1 MADALVKLCC
11 GIYGLAHRKEFS
23 ASRPLEGNAAFMDR
37 DERYWWGYKFYC
49 SPIEEAEPGS
59 GLEEYFRGQDLDF
72 GRGKAAALVASAA
85 GARTGALEGEIGAMT
100 IAAGGDILVSPQLRP
115 ETTACLWDDV
125 RNFYFDA
132 DVVYANLET
141 PVAPSSPPGF
151 LPRSILEPP
160 ALNSTPA
167 MFDRIVEDGKGI
179 NFLSTANNHCLDQ
192 GEAGL
197 LETLDFLDARGY
209 PHVGTARSP
218 EERDR
223 VVMVEKGGVKTAF
236 ISWTFALNWK
246 SLPEGKDYLANYSRL
261 NLAGADVS
269 PIARQVEAARAAGA
283 DAVVALLHWS
293 LEFESFPLRNVVETG
308 HRILELGVD
317 VIIGNHPHG
326 VQPIERY
333 TYVDGVSG
341 RNREGL
347 IIYALGDLVSFRRKD
362 VPNSRLGNLAR
373 IRLSKRRE
381 DGGTRTAVSSLEI
394 LPTYLY
400 SRLEDRKCRDF
411 RILDFRKLVR
421 ELDEGMNR
429 FGLGRA
435 QLREV
440 RRLEGLMKKVL
451 GPALR

>member
-11 GIYGLAHRKEFS
+11 GIYGLAHRKEFA

-49 SPIEEAEPGS
+49 SPIERAEPGS

-72 GRGKAAALVASAA
+72 GGAHRDGAATAK
-85 GARTGALEGEIGAMT
+85 GARAAECGAMT

-115 ETTACLWDDV
+115 ETTGHLWDEV
-125 RNFYFDA
+125 RAFYFDA
-132 DVVYANLET
+132 DLVYANLET
-141 PVAPSSPPGF
+141 PVAPSSPPGY

-167 MFDRIVEDGKGI
+167 MFDRIVEDGEGI
-179 NFLSTANNHCLDQ
+179 NFFSTANNHCLDQ
-192 GEAGL
+192 GGAGL

-246 SLPEGKDYLANYSRL
+246 SLPEGMDYLANYLRL
-261 NLAGADVS
+261 NLPGVDLS
-269 PIARQVEAARAAGA
+269 PIAKQVEAARAAGA

-293 LEFESFPLRNVVETG
+293 LEFESFPVRHVVETG

-333 TYVDGVSG
+333 AYTDGASG
-341 RNREGL
+341 RRREGL
-347 IIYALGDLVSFRRKD
+347 ILYALGDLVSYRRKD
-362 VPNSRLGNLAR
+362 VPDSRLGSLAR
-373 IRLSKRRE
+373 IRLSKRVE
-381 DGGTRTAVSSLEI
+381 DGGPRTEVSSLEI
-394 LPTYLY
+394 MPTYLY
-400 SRLEDRKCRDF
+400 SRREDRDCRDF
-411 RILDFRKLVR
+411 RILDFRKLLR
-421 ELDEGMNR
+421 ELDGGVNR
-429 FGLGRA
+429 LGLGRA

-440 RRLEGLMKKVL
+440 RRLEGLMEKVL

>member
-59 GLEEYFRGQDLDF
+59 GLEEHFRGQDLGF
-72 GRGKAAALVASAA
+72 GRGKGAEADGAAES
-85 GARTGALEGEIGAMT
+85 GAMT

-115 ETTACLWDDV
+115 ETTGHLWDDV
-125 RNFYFDA
+125 RGFYFDA
-132 DVVYANLET
+132 DLVYANLET

-167 MFDRIVEDGKGI
+167 MFDRIVEGGKGI
-179 NFLSTANNHCLDQ
+179 NFFSTANNHCLDQ

-197 LETLDFLDARGY
+197 RETLDFLDERGY

-223 VVMVEKGGVKTAF
+223 VVMVEKGGVRTAF

-246 SLPEGKDYLANYSRL
+246 SLPEGKDYLANHLRL
-261 NLAGADVS
+261 NLPGTDLS

-293 LEFESFPLRNVVETG
+293 LEFESFPVRHVVETG

-333 TYVDGVSG
+333 ASTDKATG
-341 RNREGL
+341 RRREGL
-347 IIYALGDLVSFRRKD
+347 ILYALGDLVSWRRKD

-373 IRLSKRRE
+373 IRLSKRAGE
-381 DGGTRTAVSSLEI
+381 GGTQTVISSLEI
-394 LPTYLY
+394 MPTYLY
-400 SRLEDRKCRDF
+400 SRLEDRDCRDF
-411 RILDFRKLVR
+411 RILDFRRLAR
-421 ELDEGMNR
+421 ELDGGVNR
-429 FGLGRA
+429 LGLGRA

-440 RRLEGLMKKVL
+440 RRLEGLMEKVL

>member
-59 GLEEYFRGQDLDF
+59 GLEEHFRGQDLGF
-72 GRGKAAALVASAA
+72 GRGKGAAADGAA
-85 GARTGALEGEIGAMT
+85 ESGAMT

-115 ETTACLWDDV
+115 ETTGHLWDDV
-125 RNFYFDA
+125 RGFYFDA
-132 DVVYANLET
+132 DLVYANLET

-167 MFDRIVEDGKGI
+167 MFDRIVEGGKGI
-179 NFLSTANNHCLDQ
+179 NFFSTANNHCLDQ

-197 LETLDFLDARGY
+197 RETLDFLDERGY

-223 VVMVEKGGVKTAF
+223 VVMVEKGGVRTAF

-246 SLPEGKDYLANYSRL
+246 SLPEGKDYLANHLRL
-261 NLAGADVS
+261 NLPGIDLS

-293 LEFESFPLRNVVETG
+293 LEFESFPVRHVVETG

-333 TYVDGVSG
+333 ASTDKATG
-341 RNREGL
+341 RRRVGL
-347 IIYALGDLVSFRRKD
+347 ILYALGDLVSWRRKD

-373 IRLSKRRE
+373 SRLSKRAGE
-381 DGGTRTAVSSLEI
+381 GGTQTVISSLEI
-394 LPTYLY
+394 MPTYLY
-400 SRLEDRKCRDF
+400 SRLEDRDCRDF
-411 RILDFRKLVR
+411 RILDFRRLAR
-421 ELDEGMNR
+421 ELDGGVNR
-429 FGLGRA
+429 LGLGRA

-440 RRLEGLMKKVL
+440 RRLEGLMEKVL

>member
-59 GLEEYFRGQDLDF
+59 GLEEHFRGQDLGF
-72 GRGKAAALVASAA
+72 RRAKGAAADGAA
-85 GARTGALEGEIGAMT
+85 ESGAMT

-115 ETTACLWDDV
+115 ETTGHLWDDV
-125 RNFYFDA
+125 RGFYFDA
-132 DVVYANLET
+132 DLVYANLET

-167 MFDRIVEDGKGI
+167 MFDRIVEGGKGI
-179 NFLSTANNHCLDQ
+179 NFFSTANNHCLDQ

-197 LETLDFLDARGY
+197 RETLDFLDERGY

-223 VVMVEKGGVKTAF
+223 VVMVEKGGVRTAF

-246 SLPEGKDYLANYSRL
+246 SLPEGKDYLANHLRL
-261 NLAGADVS
+261 NLPGTDLS

-293 LEFESFPLRNVVETG
+293 LEFESFPVRHVVETG

-333 TYVDGVSG
+333 ASTDKATG
-341 RNREGL
+341 RRREGL
-347 IIYALGDLVSFRRKD
+347 ILYALGDLVSWRRKD

-373 IRLSKRRE
+373 IRLSKRAA
-381 DGGTRTAVSSLEI
+381 DGGTQTVISSLEVM
-394 LPTYLY
+394 PTYLY
-400 SRLEDRKCRDF
+400 SRLEDRDCRDF
-411 RILDFRKLVR
+411 RILDFRRLAR
-421 ELDEGMNR
+421 ELDGGVNR
-429 FGLGRA
+429 LGLGRA

-440 RRLEGLMKKVL
+440 RRLEGLMEKVL